1 MDQQLFANAGEAV
14 SIAAINE
21 DLISEMTLGELAYAN
36 ALFSRKFSERLAQPE
51 SVQEIATFSKAAGVD
66 WSGFKSQDQ
75 HSSQENQ
82 GAPPPEP
89 VAPDNYVDTVPAIM
103 CLMKTADRTN
113 DAAMVNLV
121 RKLDVAVKDQTAYL
135 GVPDGLQGYAN
146 VKEVLRQYM
155 RISGRKAGKLQTRA
169 VYVGYGSDTDRT
181 VAGATPKLPK
191 VAASFTTG
199 QIPGENLDRI
209 IQMDE
214 DLTKYASVVG
224 QTTEYKDDVIGLFEP
239 VMVDAAETATPE
251 ELTQA
256 KQRWIERI
264 AHHIDADGP
273 PLSKTLKK
281 QPDNALQLRSHSDGS
296 ATASM
301 HMDPIW
307 TAFFKEFINTNL
319 NYKGNRPLLPENI
332 ENLYAAMADA
342 KAAQE
347 PHGNEETSADEQA
360 EATDRQD
367 NAAEETQT
375 TANQDSTDVDVLEQP
390 NINDLSARQRHLAK
404 QQRIKALHERI
415 GSTPGGD
422 DRTASQIE
430 ASLEQPVEPE
440 VVVAKDEQG
449 NTYTRKQI
457 DWIGSLT
464 RVQRAGA
471 VLLGA
476 LSSVM
481 SMHPDEAAAKRAHG
495 SPAKL
500 VIVQDIQTAYETLG
514 LPPVPESVRRPE
526 GPDGILPTIMKRHAS
541 DGHGEDLS
549 NAEYADV
556 SYSGHANLEAWTPY
570 QSEAVNVGPIHP
582 NHAEPTLCD
591 VELVGQIWNGQDVVL
606 NEYRSKR
613 LFTTAQ
619 RKAIFARD
627 KGCQAPGCMIQATYC
642 QCHHSKEWSHGGQTN
657 EDNAITLCAHHHADV
672 HNGKWTI
679 RKVDGVTYFQPAKW
693 VDPYQPLLRNL
704 YWNI

>member
-1 MDQQLFANAGEAV
+1 VDQQLFANAGTAV
-14 SIAAINE
+14 SIDAINE

-51 SVQEIATFSKAAGVD
+51 SIREIATFSKAAGAD

-75 HSSQENQ
+75 HNLQDGQ
-82 GAPPPEP
+82 GGSPPEP

-103 CLMKTADRTN
+103 CLMTTADRTN

-121 RKLDVAVKDQTAYL
+121 RKLDVSVKDQTAYL

-146 VKEVLRQYM
+146 VKEILRQYM
-155 RISGRKAGKLQTRA
+155 RLSGRKAAKLQTRA
-169 VYVGYGSDTDRT
+169 VYVGYSSDADRT

-191 VAASFTTG
+191 VAASFTSG

-281 QPDNALQLRSHSDGS
+281 QPDNALQLRSHNDGS

-347 PHGNEETSADEQA
+347 AHGNKETSDDEQA
-360 EATDRQD
+360 DTSDCPDNTASEA
-367 NAAEETQT
+367 QT
-375 TANQDSTDVDVLEQP
+375 TAEQDNTDAEVPEQS
-390 NINDLSARQRHLAK
+390 NTNDLSAQQRQRAK
-404 QQRIKALHERI
+404 QQRIKAFHDMI
-415 GSTPGGD
+415 GSTPDGD

-430 ASLEQPVEPE
+430 ACLEQPVGPE
-440 VVVAKDEQG
+440 VVVAEDDQG
-449 NTYTRKQI
+449 NPYTRKQI
-457 DWIGSLT
+457 DWIGNLS
-464 RVQRAGA
+464 RAQRAGA

-500 VIVQDIQTAYETLG
+500 VIVQDIQTAYQTLE
-514 LPPVPESVRRPE
+514 LPPVPQTVRRPE
-526 GPDGILPTIMKRHAS
+526 GPDGILPTIMKRPAP
-541 DGHGEDLS
+541 DDPGENLS
-549 NAEYADV
+549 STGYNDT
-556 SYSGHANLEAWTPY
+556 SLNGHANPEAWTPY

-642 QCHHSKEWSHGGQTN
+642 QCHHCKEWSTGGQTN